1 MANKAKISLRL
12 LSWWHRHIGLTVAIV
27 AIHLAITGIFLNH
40 TNDFGLDK
48 QFINSP
54 TLLRWYGITLPEQ
67 LNGYQIENNWLS
79 HWNDNIY
86 FNDRVVAHNDYPL
99 IGAITTS
106 YFYALATTEEIWLL
120 TIDGEII
127 EKLSS
132 PAEKLGDIMAVG
144 RLENTVVIK
153 TEQGTFKADE
163 ELVAWQHI
171 KADAVNDQVQ
181 WSVTALVPEEL
192 SEILFAQGH
201 SISWERVLLDL
212 HSGRIA
218 TQAGIIII
226 DLAGIALMLLAIT
239 GFTIWF
245 RRRNKKRN

>member
-1 MANKAKISLRL
+1 MASKAKISIRL
-12 LSWWHRHIGLTVAIV
+12 LLWWHRHIGLTVAIV

-40 TNDFGLDK
+40 TNELGLDK

-54 TLLRWYGITLPEQ
+54 TLLRWYGITLPGQ

-86 FNDRVVAHNDYPL
+86 FNDHVVAHNDYPL

-106 YFYALATTEEIWLL
+106 YFYALATSEEIWLL

-132 PAEKLGDIMAVG
+132 PAEKLGDIMAIG
-144 RLENTVVIK
+144 RLEGNVVIK
-153 TEQGTFKADE
+153 TEQGSFKADE
-163 ELVAWQHI
+163 DLVAWQHI
-171 KADAVNDQVQ
+171 DTDTANDRLQ
-181 WSVTALVPEEL
+181 WSATTQVPEQL
-192 SEILFAQGH
+192 SKILFAHGH
-201 SISWERVLLDL
+201 SINWERVLLDV

-218 TQAGIIII
+218 TQAGTLLV
-226 DLAGIALMLLAIT
+226 DLAGAALMLLAIT

-245 RRRNKKRN
+245 RRRNNNRN